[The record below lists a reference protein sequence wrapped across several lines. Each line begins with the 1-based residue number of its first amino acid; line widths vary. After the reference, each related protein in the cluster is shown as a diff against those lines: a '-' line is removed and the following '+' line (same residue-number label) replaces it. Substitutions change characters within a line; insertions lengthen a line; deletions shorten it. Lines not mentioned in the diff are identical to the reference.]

1 MAPTTA
7 APMMSHSSEP
17 PLGSTPPS
25 SPVATRPSVVKA
37 SLGSVQVTVLPLT
50 VDDPLW
56 VSTLPGKVTE
66 NLKWSMLD
74 AELALPAWVPL
85 TLKV

>member
-1 MAPTTA
+1 M
-7 APMMSHSSEP
+7 
-17 PLGSTPPS
+17 
-25 SPVATRPSVVKA
+25 VKA

-56 VSTLPGKVTE
+56 VSTLPGNVTE